1 MSDRATIKRNTIA
14 IVAATLLAGCQ
25 SSAKTQAVDPSP
37 AAPAADTVPQT
48 TLSPSD
54 LRTVLAELDKGHHD
68 KMKLAWYVQ
77 SPFKSI
83 NPAFMPFYHDM
94 GVQQKELADELES
107 WAKAH
112 KIDLT
117 YHYSDSPLG
126 KAQKIM
132 EDGSAKQARS
142 DDTEDFERDMLI
154 NMRQDHQWNIS
165 VIEAVQPQIQDAAL
179 KAYLEKNLHVQED
192 SLVAINAL
200 LKKYKFTG

>member
-1 MSDRATIKRNTIA
+1 MGDRAPIRWNIFA
-14 IVAATLLAGCQ
+14 FAASVLLAGCQ
-25 SSAKTQAVDPSP
+25 SSSKTQAVDR
-37 AAPAADTVPQT
+37 PAADPATQAAPVT
-48 TLSPSD
+48 TLNPAD
-54 LRTVLAELDKGHHD
+54 LRSVLAELDKGHHD

-107 WAKAH
+107 WAKEH

-132 EDGSAKQARS
+132 EDSSARQARS

-165 VIEAVQPQIQDAAL
+165 VIEAVQSQVQDAAL
-179 KAYLEKNLHVQED
+179 KAYLEKNLHVQEN
-192 SLVAINAL
+192 SLAMLDAL